1 MLGGLCVLCDWK
13 IMPAS
18 LNGRTIAYVEAR
30 MQSQMGAL
38 VERHGGSPLAA
49 PVLQEVYNTDTPE
62 VAGLIRDLCAG
73 RVDVAV
79 LQTGV
84 GTQALFGAADALG
97 CRAELLAAL
106 EQTTVIARSPKPAAV
121 LRRNQVRIDLM
132 PPEPYTTEVLI
143 ASIAGM
149 EFAGREVA
157 VQAYGGPNNLLTRTL
172 REKGASVRE
181 VALYRWGLPD
191 DVSPVLELIRRLDQ
205 GGVDAV
211 AFTSQP
217 QVPNLLDIARQ
228 SGLEDTLRRCLGS
241 ESVVVAS
248 VGPVCTRRLLENGLP
263 VDVEPEHPHMGSL
276 VLALAG
282 HFQERTTKRAFGK
295 SPLLEGEGEGVP
307 LSSQE

>member
-1 MLGGLCVLCDWK
+1 
-13 IMPAS
+13 
-18 LNGRTIAYVEAR
+18 

-38 VERHGGSPLAA
+38 VERHGGVPLAA

-62 VAGLIRDLCAG
+62 VAALISDLCDG

-84 GTQALFGAADALG
+84 GTQALFGAAEALG
-97 CRAELLAAL
+97 RHDEVLAAL

-121 LRRNQVRIDLM
+121 LRRNGVRIDLM
-132 PPEPYTTEVLI
+132 PPEPYTTEDLI
-143 ASIAGM
+143 AAIAGT

-172 REKGASVRE
+172 RERGANARE

-191 DVSPVLELIRRLDQ
+191 DVSPVLDMIDRMVAGQ
-205 GGVDAV
+205 VDAV

-217 QVPNLLDIARQ
+217 QVPNLLAIASQ
-228 SGLEDTLRRCLGS
+228 AGLEDGLRRCLNS
-241 ESVVVAS
+241 DAVAVAS
-248 VGPVCTRRLLENGLP
+248 VGPVCTRRLRENDLP

-276 VLALAG
+276 VLALAE
-282 HFQERTTKRAFGK
+282 H
-295 SPLLEGEGEGVP
+295 LLARG
-307 LSSQE
+307 